1 MAYSASTFQNKLITL
16 ASKKTTFAF
25 ISPALIE
32 IYQPSGF
39 GIGSQDAKK
48 HSLFPM
54 LPSSRRPRKIGIS
67 GKSAFLLKLWDPS
80 CLVKASYLKPV
91 NTICT
96 FEVFKGLLLVIFIF
110 DGIRKKRPK
119 SWRTSAFHIMNL
131 HDYDIY
137 THVCHTNMCI
147 FLYSYVYLYSSC
159 TYTYI
164 YIVHCVWLDTH
175 NP

>member
-1 MAYSASTFQNKLITL
+1 MLVIGPENDILLSCFLCWLLGLRTMKQTTLSTFSAHIWASMAYSASTFQTKLITL

-39 GIGSQDAKK
+39 SIGSQDAKK

-110 DGIRKKRPK
+110 VGFGRKGQR
-119 SWRTSAFHIMNL
+119 AEELL
-131 HDYDIY
+131 HF
-137 THVCHTNMCI
+137 T
-147 FLYSYVYLYSSC
+147 
-159 TYTYI
+159 
-164 YIVHCVWLDTH
+164 
-175 NP
+175 